1 MSDKEMDRLPERSAL
16 GEPGVD
22 RKTTLRT
29 LLSGIVADAG
39 RLLRG
44 LRGKLRRR

>member
-1 MSDKEMDRLPERSAL
+1 MSDKEMDRLPERSAI
-16 GEPGVD
+16 GSSGVN
-22 RKTTLRT
+22 RKTALRT
-29 LLSGIVADAG
+29 VLSGIATDAG